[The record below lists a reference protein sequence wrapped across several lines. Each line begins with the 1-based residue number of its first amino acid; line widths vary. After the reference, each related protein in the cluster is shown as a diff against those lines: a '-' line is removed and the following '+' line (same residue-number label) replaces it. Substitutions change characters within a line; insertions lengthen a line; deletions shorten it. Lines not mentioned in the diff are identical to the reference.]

1 MDAALAKVEST
12 GQLASLLTAYLSI
25 AGAKGDPYPAFR
37 AQLRD
42 AVVQPPSAAA
52 QPLYALAGALAIL
65 DVLIMSAVWF
75 IRWRKHTFWLIR
87 RGYIW
92 GLYRLAAQKAAPSV
106 VFWTTLSWLPGLVAI
121 VVNCWVLSTT
131 FVVQGISAG
140 AVVALLATTLPLS
153 AKAGIAYRSV
163 IERWQEADGR
173 LGQASQESSSPAS
186 VAAAIAPMLF
196 ELLSQRSSLF
206 YWFRWTFAALSIWAF
221 SLGTVFC
228 ALGVV
233 YVRALKR
240 SLDEFRDKSPTAST
254 VFART
259 LKDLIALLAGFTF
272 FLTTVAVNSIW
283 VCVLTKQAL
292 SHGQTTELSAL
303 IPLFAAISGTFLI
316 ALTMLYQAL
325 SAPPVYANAPA
336 RNGSLLRARA
346 RSGSHPRSPEYSIH
360 YAQFA
365 LAASEYFPEVGGTA
379 DAVTVVSL
387 TNQEE
392 GEDEKY

>member
-1 MDAALAKVEST
+1 MS
-12 GQLASLLTAYLSI
+12 
-25 AGAKGDPYPAFR
+25 
-37 AQLRD
+37 
-42 AVVQPPSAAA
+42 
-52 QPLYALAGALAIL
+52 
-65 DVLIMSAVWF
+65 SAV
-75 IRWRKHTFWLIR
+75 
-87 RGYIW
+87 
-92 GLYRLAAQKAAPSV
+92 
-106 VFWTTLSWLPGLVAI
+106 
-121 VVNCWVLSTT
+121 
-131 FVVQGISAG
+131 VVQGIPAG

-206 YWFRWTFAALSIWAF
+206 CWFRWTFAALSIWAF

-283 VCVLTKQAL
+283 
-292 SHGQTTELSAL
+292 
-303 IPLFAAISGTFLI
+303 
-316 ALTMLYQAL
+316 
-325 SAPPVYANAPA
+325 
-336 RNGSLLRARA
+336 
-346 RSGSHPRSPEYSIH
+346 
-360 YAQFA
+360 
-365 LAASEYFPEVGGTA
+365 
-379 DAVTVVSL
+379 
-387 TNQEE
+387 
-392 GEDEKY
+392 